1 MIKRGIKE
9 TTSVVER
16 QITVLYTFKIQ
27 IQIQSTQTVELKRTS
42 KKKGEE
48 RHGHVCRVREERQIT
63 VLYTS
68 IIQIQSTQTV
78 ELKRTSKKKGD
89 KAYDKMI
96 KRGIQETTSVV
107 ERHITVHKQLS
118 RNEQVKKK
126 EKRDMD
132 MYVESEKRD
141 K

>member
-1 MIKRGIKE
+1 
-9 TTSVVER
+9 
-16 QITVLYTFKIQ
+16 
-27 IQIQSTQTVELKRTS
+27 
-42 KKKGEE
+42 
-48 RHGHVCRVREERQIT
+48 
-63 VLYTS
+63 
-68 IIQIQSTQTV
+68 
-78 ELKRTSKKKGD
+78 
-89 KAYDKMI
+89 MI